1 MLMHTR
7 ILNFDFIVG
16 AHTSYLLVEM
26 LLNLLDFAADKDLV
40 LGPFCDVDANL
51 LGSENDN

>member
-1 MLMHTR
+1 MHTR